1 MKYWIYIITLVF
13 GLSNLNAQ
21 EFECQVKV
29 DAVQTGKL
37 QLSIFDNL
45 EQSLTEFV
53 NQNSWTNNRNLKDH
67 QKIKCSM
74 FVNITSYE
82 DNFFEASIQ
91 FQSSRPVF
99 GSDIS
104 TPILNINDRSFNFNY
119 TEFQPLNFNPNTFE
133 TNLISVVS
141 FYLLTSLGMDADSFE
156 KFGGTEYYQQAQ
168 QVASAGQSANASG
181 WSSSGGSGD
190 FNRFN
195 LIRDLISQNFSQF
208 REALYVYHRE
218 GLDQMHEDVE
228 LGKENIIRAL
238 DLLKENNQVR
248 PNSLL
253 VRSFFDAKANEVQLI
268 LNGGPEAD
276 VAAIKESLYKMAPGQ
291 NRVWKEI
298 K

>member
-1 MKYWIYIITLVF
+1 MKKWIYIAFLLIATYI
-13 GLSNLNAQ
+13 SSAQ
-21 EFECQVKV
+21 EFICQVKV

-45 EQSLTEFV
+45 EKALDEFV
-53 NQNSWTNNRNLKDH
+53 NKNSWTGKQRLEDH
-67 QKIKCSM
+67 QKISCSM
-74 FVNITSYE
+74 FINIRSY
-82 DNFFEASIQ
+82 DNDFFEASFQ

-99 GSDIS
+99 GSEIA

-141 FYLLTSLGMDADSFE
+141 FYLLTTLGMDADTFE
-156 KFGGTEYYQQAQ
+156 EFGGTEYYQQAQ
-168 QVASAGQSANASG
+168 QVASAAQSANASG
-181 WSSSGGSGD
+181 WDSRGGSGE

-195 LIRDLISQNFSQF
+195 FIRDLISQNFSQF
-208 REALYVYHRE
+208 REAMYVYHRH
-218 GLDQMHEDVE
+218 GLDVMHEDVE
-228 LGKENIIRAL
+228 MGKEGIIQAL

-253 VRSFFDAKANEVQLI
+253 LRSFFDAKANEVQLI
-268 LNGGPEAD
+268 LNGGPKVD

>member
-1 MKYWIYIITLVF
+1 MKSFIYIFIFVF
-13 GLSNLNAQ
+13 GLLKLNAQ
-21 EFECQVKV
+21 EFQCQVKV

-45 EQSLTEFV
+45 EKSLTEFI
-53 NQNSWTNNRNLKDH
+53 NQNSWTNQRKLDDH
-67 QKIKCSM
+67 QRISCSM
-74 FVNITSYE
+74 FINIRSY
-82 DNFFEASIQ
+82 DNDFFEASIQ

-104 TPILNINDRSFNFNY
+104 TPILNINDRNFNFNY

-141 FYLLTSLGMDADSFE
+141 FYLLTTLGMDADSFE
-156 KFGGTEYYQQAQ
+156 EFGGTEYYQQAQ
-168 QVASAGQSANASG
+168 QVASAAQSANASG
-181 WSSSGGSGD
+181 WASRGGSGD

-228 LGKENIIRAL
+228 LGKEKIIEAIN
-238 DLLKENNQVR
+238 LLEENNQVR

-253 VRSFFDAKANEVQLI
+253 VRSFFDAKANEVQMI
-268 LNGGPEAD
+268 FNGGPKVD
-276 VAAIKESLYKMAPGQ
+276 VATIKESLYRMAPGQ
-291 NRVWKEI
+291 NRIWKEI